1 MILPVGLEVD
11 QNEPKE
17 LVDLILQ
24 SAPAEVKP
32 LNSQGYADFRWMA
45 PDSVLMHIERKTW
58 GDLLSNLG
66 SVENQLM
73 RQMDAHEDHTLVL
86 LVEGIV
92 VPSDS
97 LLGGTAVLK
106 RGKGSGRIYY
116 QSSQSKLSVSALYA
130 WLYQVSMYIQVFQT
144 SDILSTAKAIVAFY
158 SSDQK
163 STHRTFT
170 RHLKEVT
177 FHPNPQVT
185 SLMGMVPGIGP
196 IKAEAMVAR
205 FGTVWNIMGSTP
217 ETLATVKG
225 VGTKE
230 ATRWLRLIGRSDV

>member
-1 MILPVGLEVD
+1 MILPVGLEID
-11 QNEPKE
+11 QHEPTQLAE
-17 LVDLILQ
+17 LICQ
-24 SAPAEVKP
+24 AAPGEVKP
-32 LNSQGYADFRWMA
+32 LNSQGYADYRWMA
-45 PDSVLMHIERKTW
+45 PDSILMQIERKTW
-58 GDLLSNLG
+58 GDLLSSLG
-66 SVENQLM
+66 SIENQLM
-73 RQMDAHEDHTLVL
+73 RQMDAHPDHTLVL

-106 RGKGSGRIYY
+106 QGKGQGRIYY
-116 QSSQSKLSVSALYA
+116 QSSQSKVSVSALYA

-144 SDILSTAKAIVAFY
+144 SDITATAKAIVAFY

-163 STHRTFT
+163 ETHKTFT

-196 IKAEAMVAR
+196 FKAESLIAR
-205 FGTVWNIMGSTP
+205 FGTVWEVLNSTP
-217 ETLATVKG
+217 EEIAEVRG
-225 VGTKE
+225 IGAKE

>member
-1 MILPVGLEVD
+1 MILPVGLEID
-11 QNEPKE
+11 QNEPIQIKE
-17 LVDLILQ
+17 LITQ

-32 LNSQGYADFRWMA
+32 LNSQGYADYRWMA

-58 GDLLSNLG
+58 GDLLSSLG
-66 SVENQLM
+66 SIENQLM
-73 RQMDAHEDHTLVL
+73 RQMDAHKDHTLVL

-97 LLGGTAVLK
+97 LLGGTAVLQ
-106 RGKGSGRIYY
+106 RAKGSGRTYY
-116 QSSQSKLSVSALYA
+116 QSSQSKVSVSALYA
-130 WLYQVSMYIQVFQT
+130 WLYQVSKYIQVFQT

-158 SSDQK
+158 KSDQK
-163 STHRTFT
+163 DTHQTFQ

-196 IKAEAMVAR
+196 IKAEAMVAK
-205 FGTVWNIMGSTP
+205 FGTTWNIMSSTP
-217 ETLATVKG
+217 EVLATVKG
-225 VGTKE
+225 VGVKE
-230 ATRWLRLIGRSDV
+230 AMRWLRLIGRSDI

>member
-1 MILPVGLEVD
+1 MALPIGLEID
-11 QNEPKE
+11 QHEPKQ
-17 LVDLILQ
+17 LADLICQ
-24 SAPAEVKP
+24 ATPGSVMP

-45 PDSVLMHIERKTW
+45 ADSILMQVERKTW
-58 GDLLSNLG
+58 NDLLGDLG
-66 SVENQLM
+66 SIENQLM
-73 RQMDAHEDHTLVL
+73 RQMDAHEDHTLAL

-106 RGKGSGRIYY
+106 PAKGKRQIYY
-116 QSSQSKLSVSALYA
+116 QSGQYKVSVSALYA

-144 SDILSTAKAIVAFY
+144 SDILGTAKAIVAFY

-163 STHRTFT
+163 ETHKTFT

-196 IKAEAMVAR
+196 IKAEAMIAR
-205 FGTVWNIMGSTP
+205 FGTVWEILNSTP

-225 VGTKE
+225 IGTKE
-230 ATRWLRLIGRSDV
+230 TTRWLRLIGRSDV